1 MKESHK
7 YTSIIVKIL
16 LMLSIMLAVLTI
28 FINCFVLNK
37 NTYINMLNKDDT
49 YKKVTESIYSK
60 IDSVLKEKNI
70 NYDIKE
76 SLITEDDIKKEADT
90 AITGLV
96 EYLKTGENNMAP
108 VDTTVYKQR
117 VSDILKSF
125 VGGSNLLSENTSQD
139 EKNNLASG
147 DIAFNDQLQSTNLS
161 CSEGK
166 ITAQDLDNAQG
177 KVETQN
183 MIYVQNKSDFG
194 SNNMIVEKL
203 ASRSEIEDQ
212 VRKKLAEK
220 GISEDQARQMLKDRG
235 ISEEQA
241 WKMLGEQGITPDD
254 DKKDEANND
263 SSQKGTSDTTNANAA
278 KSQSNSDDNS
288 SQESS
293 PNQNKIKEGSSTSN
307 SNDNDNGNLQ
317 DKLNGISDDKKSII
331 QNQLDSIVNKL
342 TDEAGNIIDKE
353 VQKISLNSLMNSS
366 KIQTIAKV
374 ISVFYKMRLAFI
386 ITPIVLAI
394 ALLMLEKNVISIVKW
409 IGISLLF
416 SGVFLLAIS
425 LGGNMFKI
433 YNIINVNTDYL
444 KDIICNTVK
453 NFLSILSIF
462 GIITFVVGAIL
473 LIPTRMYINK
483 HKYN

>member
-7 YTSIIVKIL
+7 YTSIIIKIL
-16 LMLSIMLAVLTI
+16 LMLSIMLAVLTV

-37 NTYINMLNKDDT
+37 NTYINMLNKEGT

-76 SLITEDDIKKEADT
+76 SLITEDDIKRESDT
-90 AITGLV
+90 AITGLI
-96 EYLKTGENNMAP
+96 EYLKTGENNMNT

-139 EKNNLASG
+139 EKNNLANG
-147 DIAFNDQLQSTNLS
+147 EIAFNDQLKSTNLS

-166 ITAQDLDNAQG
+166 IIVQNLDNAQG

-183 MIYVQNKSDFG
+183 IIYVQNKSDFG

-241 WKMLGEQGITPDD
+241 WKMLGQQGITPDD
-254 DKKDEANND
+254 DNKDETSND
-263 SSQKGTSDTTNANAA
+263 SSSKGSSDATNANAA

-293 PNQNKIKEGSSTSN
+293 SNQNEIKEGNSTSN
-307 SNDNDNGNLQ
+307 SNHNGNVK
-317 DKLNGISDDKKSII
+317 DKLNSISDDKKSII

-342 TDEAGNIIDKE
+342 ADEAGNIIDKE

-374 ISVFYKMRLAFI
+374 ISIFYKMRVAFI
-386 ITPIVLAI
+386 IAPIVLAI

-453 NFLSILSIF
+453 RFLSILSIF

-473 LIPTRMYINK
+473 MIPTRMYINK

>member
-1 MKESHK
+1 MKRFPK
-7 YTSIIVKIL
+7 YTSIIIKLL
-16 LMLSIMLAVLTI
+16 LMLSIMLAALTI

-76 SLITEDDIKKEADT
+76 SLITEDDIKRESDT
-90 AITGLV
+90 AITGLI

-147 DIAFNDQLQSTNLS
+147 NIAFNDQLKSNNLS

-166 ITAQDLDNAQG
+166 IIAQNLDNARG

-194 SNNMIVEKL
+194 SNNMIIEKL

-241 WKMLGEQGITPDD
+241 WKMLEQQGITPDD
-254 DKKDEANND
+254 DKKDETSND
-263 SSQKGTSDTTNANAA
+263 SSQKVSSDTTNANAA
-278 KSQSNSDDNS
+278 KSQSSSDDNS

-293 PNQNKIKEGSSTSN
+293 SNQNKIKEGNSKSN
-307 SNDNDNGNLQ
+307 SNDSGNVK
-317 DKLNGISDDKKSII
+317 DKLNSISDDKKSII

-342 TDEAGNIIDKE
+342 ADEAGNIIDRE

-374 ISVFYKMRLAFI
+374 ISVFYKMRVAFI
-386 ITPIVLAI
+386 IAPIVLAI

-425 LGGNMFKI
+425 LGGNMLKI

-453 NFLSILSIF
+453 SFLSILSIF